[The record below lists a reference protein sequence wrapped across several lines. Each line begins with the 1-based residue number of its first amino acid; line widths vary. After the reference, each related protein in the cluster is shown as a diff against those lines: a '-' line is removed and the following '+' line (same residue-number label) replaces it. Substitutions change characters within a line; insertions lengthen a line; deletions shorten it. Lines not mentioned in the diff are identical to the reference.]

1 VAWCI
6 SVGLFWMLRVVI
18 SGSGAFDEI
27 QAAPKIEFV
36 RLRKDTEIE
45 EKKRVKPQI
54 EKPEPPPK
62 AENITTAEK
71 LSVIPGA
78 DLAALAPSVDYVGV
92 GGGIGGLGA
101 AELSMAGGSD
111 RDAVPQVRI
120 QPDYPIQARQ
130 KGIEGWVD
138 VVFTVGADGSVRN
151 PVVVNAQPKRI
162 FDRAAV
168 QAVKGWKYNPKIEDG
183 KPVERRGIKVRIRF
197 QLES

>member
-1 VAWCI
+1 VA
-6 SVGLFWMLRVVI
+6 LFWLLRVLI
-18 SGSGAFDEI
+18 GASGSLDAI

-36 RLRKDTEIE
+36 RLRKDTDVE

-62 AENITTAEK
+62 AETVSASKE

-78 DLAALAPSVDYVGV
+78 DLSVLAPSLNFSGA
-92 GGGIGGLGA
+92 GGGVGGLGA
-101 AELSMAGGSD
+101 AQLAIAGGTD

-138 VVFTVGADGSVRN
+138 VKFDVGADGSVRN
-151 PVVVNAQPKRI
+151 PVVVDADPRQI

-168 QAVKGWKYNPKIEDG
+168 QAVKGWKYSPKIEDG
-183 KPVERRGIKVRIRF
+183 RAVERRGLKVRIRF
-197 QLES
+197 KLET